1 VRGSI
6 IRRGTGYSV
15 VLDLG
20 RDPQTGRRRQRWHS
34 GYRTKKEASAALADL
49 IGNVNHGLCVERSR
63 QTVAGF
69 GDEWLAAIEP
79 TVRPATHHS
88 YSRNL
93 RLHVLPYVGSTPLVA
108 LDAGTLNGL
117 YAKLLKNGRG
127 TSRVAD
133 CRRGPCVTST
143 RSCTGW
149 AKTPCWGRL
158 ARNPADAAN
167 PPRPTSSWRRPEC
180 AAVRRWGCAGPTCQW
195 TAAGRRSGKR

>member
-1 VRGSI
+1 
-6 IRRGTGYSV
+6 
-15 VLDLG
+15 
-20 RDPQTGRRRQRWHS
+20 
-34 GYRTKKEASAALADL
+34 
-49 IGNVNHGLCVERSR
+49 
-63 QTVAGF
+63 VAGRF
-69 GDEWLAAIEP
+69 EP

-117 YAKLLKNGRG
+117 YAKLLKNGRRDFEG
-127 TSRVAD
+127 GGLS
-133 CRRGPCVTST
+133 P
-143 RSCTGW
+143 RSVRYVHTIVHRLG
-149 AKTPCWGRL
+149 KDTVRWGRL

-167 PPRPTSSWRRPEC
+167 RPTSSWRRPEC